1 MELLEY
7 SLLEG
12 ALVVTRPKPST
23 PNKSAARADRDH
35 WPQPLS
41 LQSRS
46 PGPGNQGLW
55 SHPALWS
62 SQPVPQLPVPFP
74 FPNTP
79 LFLEHVWCLIL
90 LWLELKARTSG
101 RTRLISSQLPEL
113 GVTKPKK
120 LLPAPPPDKACTSG
134 HPGEDADLEKL
145 PSN

>member
-62 SQPVPQLPVPFP
+62 SQSRCPSSLSRF
-74 FPNTP
+74 
-79 LFLEHVWCLIL
+79 LFLTL
-90 LWLELKARTSG
+90 LCS
-101 RTRLISSQLPEL
+101 
-113 GVTKPKK
+113 
-120 LLPAPPPDKACTSG
+120 
-134 HPGEDADLEKL
+134 
-145 PSN
+145 